1 MPAANKIGGV
11 VGLDE
16 VGRGAF
22 AGPLAAAAVM
32 LPVDGLSLLGDH
44 APLLRDS
51 KSLNR
56 KQRELMSALIR
67 KLGVIVQTATIS
79 VEFINTHGIGWA
91 NQVIFRKLIDA
102 IDAPAYVVDGSIK
115 PTVSSERA
123 SRVLVLPRADAAV
136 PAVAAASIVAKA
148 YRDGLMRDLHKR
160 WPMYDWTRNVGY
172 GTPKHIAA
180 IELYGKSPEHRTA
193 FLQTALTRRARRRKE
208 HASGGYQQETLSLT
222 DASGLVSGPACR

>member
-1 MPAANKIGGV
+1 MPAAKQTGGV

-32 LPVDGLSLLGDH
+32 LPVDALSLLGDH

-67 KLGVIVQTATIS
+67 KLGVIVQTAIIS
-79 VEFINTHGIGWA
+79 VEYINTHGIGWA
-91 NQVIFRKLIDA
+91 NQVIFRKLIDG

-115 PTVSSERA
+115 PTVSSQRA
-123 SRVLVLPRADAAV
+123 SRVVVLPKADATV
-136 PAVAAASIVAKA
+136 PAVAAAAIVAKV

-160 WPMYDWTRNVGY
+160 WPMYGWTRNVGY

-180 IELYGKSPEHRTA
+180 IELHGKSPEHRTA
-193 FLQTALTRRARRRKE
+193 FLQTALTRRARRRQE
-208 HASGGYQQETLSLT
+208 CSTGDYQQEPLSLT
-222 DASGLVSGPACR
+222 DDPGLVSRSACR